1 MKTTIDIPE
10 ALYRRAKIRAV
21 EQGAT
26 LRDVVLGALERDI
39 AAIRT
44 AAPGGESR
52 APYWSRRKLQPKYR
66 ALLARGALKGG
77 ADSTIAVSDE
87 RDAR

>member
-10 ALYRRAKIRAV
+10 ALYKRAKIRAV
-21 EQGAT
+21 EKRTT

-39 AAIRT
+39 EAIRP
-44 AAPGGESR
+44 ASLGGESQ

-77 ADSTIAVSDE
+77 GDSTSAVSDE